1 MGQRRASSSTSTT
14 PTYTLLHLLETAYP
28 RNLVTGMD
36 HRGSPALGPRQDDIY
51 QISRGRDG
59 ADRFEI
65 VDRHVL
71 FLFIYSTVAVGGT
84 NKNTEMSGRKK
95 YVLRRY
101 NERFEDEFDGGLE
114 NFLDVGILDGAL
126 DGR

>member
-1 MGQRRASSSTSTT
+1 
-14 PTYTLLHLLETAYP
+14 
-28 RNLVTGMD
+28 MD
-36 HRGSPALGPRQDDIY
+36 HCGSPALGPRQDDIY
-51 QISRGRDG
+51 QISRGRDV

-71 FLFIYSTVAVGGT
+71 FLFIYSTVVVGGT

-101 NERFEDEFDGGLE
+101 NEGFEDEFDGGLE
-114 NFLDVGILDGAL
+114 KFLDVGSLDGAL